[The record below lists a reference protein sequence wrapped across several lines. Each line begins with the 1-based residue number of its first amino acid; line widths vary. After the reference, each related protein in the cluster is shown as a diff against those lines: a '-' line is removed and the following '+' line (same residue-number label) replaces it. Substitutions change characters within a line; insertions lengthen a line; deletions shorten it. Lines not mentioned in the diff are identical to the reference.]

1 MLAKGFMTLRKI
13 SMGSKLR
20 TTVRLKVSLLT
31 SYTAD
36 TTYAEK
42 PFIVRTREEAT
53 TSLTNNIIKAIDL

>member
-31 SYTAD
+31 SYTGD

-42 PFIVRTREEAT
+42 PLIVRTREGAT